1 MTILE
6 LTNQWPAIPAGR
18 VLAESMTGATGDV
31 WHFFAAGGLF
41 MGVIIVCSV
50 LALAAI
56 VFKFLALR
64 KARIIPE
71 QMARDVQNLENHPDP
86 ASLEELKSA
95 FQRGDTALARLGAVA
110 LANVGRPVGEVQE
123 AVQSSAREE
132 IVRMNAGLPILE
144 VVTSIAPLLGL
155 LGTSS
160 GLVIVFR
167 DLGGAASHVAIAK
180 GISMALNT
188 TIVGLAV
195 AVPSVI
201 AHSHFSRKIEMM
213 SARLEVLLGLVVS
226 ACRHHVLDG
235 K

>member
-1 MTILE
+1 MMHE
-6 LTNQWPAIPAGR
+6 WPAIFAGQ
-18 VLAESMTGATGDV
+18 VLAESVTSAFDTT
-31 WHFFAAGGLF
+31 WQFFAVGGVF
-41 MGVIIVCSV
+41 MMVILLCSI

-56 VFKFLALR
+56 VFKLLSLRRDRIVPDRLAR
-64 KARIIPE
+64 EVEK
-71 QMARDVQNLENHPDP
+71 LEHVEDHLDP
-86 ASLEELKSA
+86 GALDDLKRE
-95 FQRGDTALARLGAVA
+95 FERGDTALARLCAVA

-132 IVRMNAGLPILE
+132 IVKMNAGLPILE
-144 VVTSIAPLLGL
+144 VVTNIAPLLGL
-155 LGTSS
+155 LGTAS

-167 DLGGAASHVAIAK
+167 DLGAAASHVAIAK

-195 AVPSVI
+195 AVPAVI

-213 SARLEVLLGLVVS
+213 SARLEVLLGKVVS